1 MVMIPTCKAKNQ
13 DTAVKLLGDAI
24 LLLAKIEE
32 TCKNR
37 DHALIVKKF
46 VFSNHVAD
54 ALSILLD
61 EGHFG
66 KLEARLILTILHQ
79 HLSERIFAELD
90 QDVLKIIERVLM
102 QQLPS
107 SQKLETNAA

>member
-1 MVMIPTCKAKNQ
+1 MVTIPNLTSHNS

-24 LLLAKIEE
+24 LLLAKIDD

-37 DHALIVKKF
+37 DHAFIVKKF

-54 ALSILLD
+54 AFSMLLD
-61 EGHFG
+61 EDQFG

-79 HLSERIFAELD
+79 HLSDKIFKDLD
-90 QDVLKIIERVLM
+90 EHVLKIIERVLM
-102 QQLPS
+102 QQLP
-107 SQKLETNAA
+107 TNTAFSPAAA

>member
-37 DHALIVKKF
+37 DHALIVKKICIF
-46 VFSNHVAD
+46 KSCRRRVFYTS
-54 ALSILLD
+54 
-61 EGHFG
+61 
-66 KLEARLILTILHQ
+66 
-79 HLSERIFAELD
+79 
-90 QDVLKIIERVLM
+90 
-102 QQLPS
+102 
-107 SQKLETNAA
+107 